1 MPKDSDPTKVGKEIK
16 RGGRTEG
23 QTLSEGEVVGQIGPI
38 GKAAA
43 DKKKT
48 CRGGGGESLVP
59 AQGTTSIQGCQ
70 NQSPKVDLAA
80 L

>member
-1 MPKDSDPTKVGKEIK
+1 MPKDNDTTKVGKEIK

-23 QTLSEGEVVGQIGPI
+23 QTLSKGEVVGQIGPI

-48 CRGGGGESLVP
+48 CRGGGESLVP

-70 NQSPKVDLAA
+70 NQSPTVDLAA
-80 L
+80 I